1 MPAEQWKPAQLVIE
15 LDVFLPTALIVA
27 VLALWSELSFV
38 RIVGLVAGDAGCR
51 DFHTV
56 QIAGMAPGA
65 FGCAVCAVERELR
78 RFVVVERHR

>member
-27 VLALWSELSFV
+27 ALALWSELSFV
-38 RIVGLVAGDAGCR
+38 RIVGLVAGDAGRR

-56 QIAGMAPGA
+56 QIARMAPGA
-65 FGCAVCAVERELR
+65 FGCTVCAIQRELG
-78 RFVVVERHR
+78 RFVVIERHR